1 MNGRRRTIEDRV
13 LATLRDFG
21 RLTLSNVAG
30 WVGESRAMSDLA
42 VLLLVSKGWAGT
54 DGKVYWLTDKAVILS
69 PLPTPAPSA
78 APRPAR
84 RGIPILGTVR

>member
-1 MNGRRRTIEDRV
+1 MRGRRRPIEDRV

-21 RLTLSNVAG
+21 KMSLSGVAW
-30 WVGESRAMSDLA
+30 WVGESRATSDLA

-54 DGKVYWLTDKAVILS
+54 DGKVYWLTEKAVVLA

-78 APRPAR
+78 APRRVR